1 MTRHGVLGNTG
12 SRQNRM
18 RRARMHACQYY
29 IFAIMHRQRW
39 MRFSNEQCVKMADTK
54 QLNFAMVEMS
64 RTQASPHMQASRA
77 RDHASKGA
85 VHGNL
90 HVVLML
96 LTSCRSASLRPYK

>member
-54 QLNFAMVEMS
+54 QLNFAMVEMHA
-64 RTQASPHMQASRA
+64 RRRVHTCKPAERGTTQARA
-77 RDHASKGA
+77 RYTATH
-85 VHGNL
+85 
-90 HVVLML
+90 ML
-96 LTSCRSASLRPYK
+96 C